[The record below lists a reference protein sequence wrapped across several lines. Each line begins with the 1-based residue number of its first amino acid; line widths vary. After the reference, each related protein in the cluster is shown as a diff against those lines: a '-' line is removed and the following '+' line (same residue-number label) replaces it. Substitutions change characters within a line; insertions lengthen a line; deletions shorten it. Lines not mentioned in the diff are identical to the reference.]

1 MSFLSVCQSVMHFS
15 NGLWQAVCVCPIS
28 QGSDIIV
35 IVGLQGAKQ
44 FRLPVSIVVFI
55 NLSVSAK

>member
-1 MSFLSVCQSVMHFS
+1 MSFLSVCQSVMHFPTVY
-15 NGLWQAVCVCPIS
+15 GKQCVFVPFS